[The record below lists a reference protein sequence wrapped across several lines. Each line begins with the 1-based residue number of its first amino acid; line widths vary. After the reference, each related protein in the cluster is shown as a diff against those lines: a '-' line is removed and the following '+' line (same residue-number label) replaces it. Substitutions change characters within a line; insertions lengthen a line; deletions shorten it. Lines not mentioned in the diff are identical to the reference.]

1 MEDIITYIIVFGLI
15 IGGVSIWQFRNAKA
29 RPYLLSR
36 QNFPGFNL
44 SLSIEKFDGKTK
56 EFIIKTIFDSQLEP
70 KNLWLEMINAKR
82 ETNAIQLSNTL
93 TVVNANNSNGNKT
106 LKTYTLPFNDLTKL
120 LSNSQFNYNTFR
132 VVVGV
137 DSGRK
142 FKSHELAL
150 NKRWTIYRPDSGK
163 YN

>member
-29 RPYLLSR
+29 RPYLLSM
-36 QNFPGFNL
+36 QNFPGFRL
-44 SLSIEKFDGKTK
+44 GLSIEKFDGKTK
-56 EFIIKTIFDSQLEP
+56 EFIIKTTFDSQLEP
-70 KNLWLEMINAKR
+70 KLLWLEMINNKR
-82 ETNAIQLSNTL
+82 ETNTILLDNNL
-93 TVVNANNSNGNKT
+93 TVRENIEPQGEKI
-106 LKTYTLPFNDLTKL
+106 LKTYKLSFSDLTKL
-120 LSNSQFNYNTFR
+120 LNNSQFNFSTFR
-132 VVVGV
+132 IVVGI
-137 DSGRK
+137 DSGQK